1 MWDKDAGTP
10 EDTCG
15 VRIAKLQKFDGEA
28 WRQGWVHDP
37 RDKKNYKGAIR
48 VKGDGKVLAVRAYI
62 GTEML
67 GQTEEMTRTDT
78 VPDGCKAH

>member
-1 MWDKDAGTP
+1 MAV
-10 EDTCG
+10 G
-15 VRIAKLQKFDGEA
+15 VVGVAPLPAAAPLTG

-48 VKGDGKVLAVRAYI
+48 VKHDGKVLAVRAYI

-67 GQTEEMTRTDT
+67 GETEEMTRTDT
-78 VPDGCKAH
+78 VPSGCKAH